1 MDQLD
6 RKRQLPFLRVSVHL
20 MPLHGMELQLIP
32 HVVVME
38 PARNAESKSPMAM
51 LNLQSWIFAHLPKV
65 KLKMAGVWLV

>member
-51 LNLQSWIFAHLPKV
+51 LNLQS
-65 KLKMAGVWLV
+65 